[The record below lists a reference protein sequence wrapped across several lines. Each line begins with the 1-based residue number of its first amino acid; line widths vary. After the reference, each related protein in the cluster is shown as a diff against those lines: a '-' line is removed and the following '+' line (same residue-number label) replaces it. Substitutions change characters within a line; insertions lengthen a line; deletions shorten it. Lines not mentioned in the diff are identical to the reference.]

1 MDDILAKSIIEKV
14 ESQEGKVDDM
24 ETAIRKLSGS
34 AEEIELLKR
43 EVGTIKALAEGI
55 SFPIQEMRELSS
67 SLRECRMQLTLPIQK
82 NVQHHHHF
90 PKVIWATVGLFLALA
105 TVCVGWYTTGTSLNE
120 YKANDTKYRYLK
132 VFGSN
137 SLKEILFETD
147 SLYRVE
153 AGLRDRVNEKEEEN
167 QRIFELLQEAKNKE
181 TEAEE
186 LRQKAKRPK

>member
-14 ESQEGKVDDM
+14 ETQESKVGEL

-43 EVGTIKALAEGI
+43 EVGSMKEIAKGI

-67 SLRECRMQLTLPIQK
+67 SLKECRMQLTLPIEK

-90 PKVIWATVGLFLALA
+90 PKVIWATIGLFLGLA
-105 TVCVGWYTTGTSLNE
+105 AVCAGWYTTGTSLKE

-137 SLKEILFETD
+137 SLKEILFDTD
-147 SLYRVE
+147 SLYRAE
-153 AGLRDRVNEKEEEN
+153 AGLRDRVIEKEEEN

-186 LRQKAKRPK
+186 LKQKATRPK

>member
-14 ESQEGKVDDM
+14 ETQESKVGEM

-43 EVGTIKALAEGI
+43 EVGAMKEIAKGV

-82 NVQHHHHF
+82 SVQHHHHF
-90 PKVIWATVGLFLALA
+90 PKVIWATIGLFLALA
-105 TVCVGWYTTGTSLNE
+105 TVCAGWYTTGTSLNE

-137 SLKEILFETD
+137 SLKEILFDTD
-147 SLYRVE
+147 SLYRAE
-153 AGLRDRVNEKEEEN
+153 AGLHDRVVEKEEES